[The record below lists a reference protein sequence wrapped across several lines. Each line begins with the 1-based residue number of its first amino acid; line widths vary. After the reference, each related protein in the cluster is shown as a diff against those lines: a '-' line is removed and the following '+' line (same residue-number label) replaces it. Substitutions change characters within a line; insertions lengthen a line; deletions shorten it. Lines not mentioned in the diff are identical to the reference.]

1 MNVFTG
7 CLSWVRQLF
16 NDCCSLCCKESF
28 HFQNIRITASAGSGE
43 FKTPSEYSA
52 SLLFPKVSR
61 SSLYRSDPV
70 LEILS
75 STDPVNGK

>member
-52 SLLFPKVSR
+52 SLHCCSQKLVG
-61 SSLYRSDPV
+61 V
-70 LEILS
+70 LCTEVIQF
-75 STDPVNGK
+75 